1 MITQWNEATESLAAF
16 EEKMNDFMCMVPQSP
31 ELYKQ
36 KNNLKKMWDKVRRN
50 INEVDRFITPPAAIE
65 VKIPKEFN
73 KDKFVEAWQVWKD
86 YLEEQH
92 AVKMRSRMEY
102 KALEHLFDIS
112 GKDAEKAMKYLNYA
126 IAKGSKSFYKVD
138 DVTKPNKKENYDPD
152 FN

>member
-1 MITQWNEATESLAAF
+1 MITHWNETTESLAAF
-16 EEKMNDFMCMVPQSP
+16 EEKMNEFVAIVPQSP

-36 KNNLKKMWDKVRRN
+36 KNNLKKLWDKVRRN
-50 INEVDRFITPPAAIE
+50 INEVDKFITPPAAIE

-73 KDKFVEAWQVWKD
+73 NDKFVEAWQYWKD

-92 AVKMRSRMEY
+92 AIKMRSRMEV
-102 KALEHLFDIS
+102 KSLMHLVEIS
-112 GKDAEKAMKYLNYA
+112 EKDPEKAMKYLNYA

-138 DVTKPNKKENYDPD
+138 DISKPHKNSNYDPD